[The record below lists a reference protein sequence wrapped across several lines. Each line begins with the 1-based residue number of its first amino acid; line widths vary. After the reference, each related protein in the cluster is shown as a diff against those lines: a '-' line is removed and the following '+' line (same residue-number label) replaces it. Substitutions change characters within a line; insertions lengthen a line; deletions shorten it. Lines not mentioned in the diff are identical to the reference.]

1 MVALRTMILVLRCR
15 LVGRFMQSVS
25 QVIPVCFDQI
35 NLTQDSASVV
45 VDAQFTV
52 IFLFSSFTSGDIF
65 TLKFLGGTGILEYR
79 K

>member
-25 QVIPVCFDQI
+25 QVIPVCCNQK
-35 NLTQDSASVV
+35 NLTQELALVV
-45 VDAQFTV
+45 VDVQFTI
-52 IFLFSSFTSGDIF
+52 IFLFSSFTSGVIF
-65 TLKFLGGTGILEYR
+65 TLKFLGGNEILEYR